1 MKRLRIEFGGEA
13 LDSLRVDTKS
23 PRAEGLTRSKV
34 FEISSRHFCQPLSRV
49 PRQNGDS
56 GGLILDTPMV
66 VRTCGIVMSI
76 VKTDMPPKKRSSTMS
91 VCEPATAE
99 VVEPRGMVIFIEKP
113 L

>member
-1 MKRLRIEFGGEA
+1 
-13 LDSLRVDTKS
+13 
-23 PRAEGLTRSKV
+23 
-34 FEISSRHFCQPLSRV
+34 
-49 PRQNGDS
+49 
-56 GGLILDTPMV
+56 
-66 VRTCGIVMSI
+66 MSI